1 MSSAPTSGPRAP
13 PPPYAIASP
22 ALRPPP
28 CRRTHPFRSRAAIQ
42 EWTTRSEQTWVIPG
56 ERQSPRREA
65 AWGPYSRQCR
75 TSSRKAIR
83 AFAAFS
89 RSTYREASSG
99 HTLQLLFS
107 GPVSIQAREVT
118 VARRDDNSVV
128 VLQMVVSVCFGWRR
142 RPDSNRGSGICT
154 SMPVLLRQSSVR
166 PAMHRGFI
174 DRTDDLRWIGTG
186 SAHRSLGGS
195 GRGQMR
201 AGYNGFR
208 IDHLCYIPP

>member
-42 EWTTRSEQTWVIPG
+42 EWTTRSEQTRVIPG
-56 ERQSPRREA
+56 ERQSPLREA
-65 AWGPYSRQCR
+65 AWRLYSSLYRM
-75 TSSRKAIR
+75 SSRKAIR
-83 AFAAFS
+83 AFAGFS
-89 RSTYREASSG
+89 MSAE
-99 HTLQLLFS
+99 H
-107 GPVSIQAREVT
+107 VS
-118 VARRDDNSVV
+118 RRDLGARS
-128 VLQMVVSVCFGWRR
+128 SFSSPARYR
-142 RPDSNRGSGICT
+142 SRHARSPSGICT

-174 DRTDDLRWIGTG
+174 DRTDDLHWIGTG

-195 GRGQMR
+195 
-201 AGYNGFR
+201 AGSDAGLIQLFHDR
-208 IDHLCYIPP
+208 PLMLHSP